1 MFLSPVRRLHLR
13 PTGGPRDVSAI
24 AQDFWF
30 GEVVT
35 IAEHV
40 YMGVAWVSARRPGII
55 VHAPPFMGIGIKIA
69 GGGRRIRHATGTRI
83 AGFVPNKTY
92 FKGQWLMIDSYRLEC
107 PAFD

>member
-1 MFLSPVRRLHLR
+1 MFLSPVRRLHPR

-40 YMGVAWVSARRPGII
+40 CMRAAWVSARRLGFI
-55 VHAPPFMGIGIKIA
+55 VHTPRFMGIGIKI
-69 GGGRRIRHATGTRI
+69 
-83 AGFVPNKTY
+83 
-92 FKGQWLMIDSYRLEC
+92 MDE
-107 PAFD
+107 

>member
-1 MFLSPVRRLHLR
+1 MFLSPVRRLHFR

-40 YMGVAWVSARRPGII
+40 CMGAPWVSARRLRVI
-55 VHAPPFMGIGIKIA
+55 VHAPRFMGIGIKIMD
-69 GGGRRIRHATGTRI
+69 GERGIRHTAATRI
-83 AGFVPNKTY
+83 GGHCV
-92 FKGQWLMIDSYRLEC
+92 Q
-107 PAFD
+107 